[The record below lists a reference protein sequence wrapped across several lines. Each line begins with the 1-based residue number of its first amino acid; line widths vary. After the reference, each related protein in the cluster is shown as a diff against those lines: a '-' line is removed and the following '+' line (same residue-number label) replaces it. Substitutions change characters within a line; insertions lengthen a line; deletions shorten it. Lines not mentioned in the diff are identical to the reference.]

1 MKEEL
6 TPNELKKVYEAAA
19 LLTQSLSKHITI
31 PELSIMVNLTE
42 KKLQAG
48 FMHLYNS
55 GIYEYLV
62 NARLDYVKEML
73 LQDLPLKWIALKI
86 GYKDKSTL
94 IKAFRNKYGA
104 TPGQWKKQQA
114 KNFFNKGNFN

>member
-1 MKEEL
+1 MYEEL
-6 TPNELKKVYEAAA
+6 SPNELRKVREAAT
-19 LLTQSLSKHITI
+19 LLTQSLSVHITI

-62 NARLDYVKEML
+62 NARLEKVKEML
-73 LQDLPLKWIALKI
+73 FQDLPLKWIALQI
-86 GYKDKSTL
+86 GYKDKSSL
-94 IKAFRNKYGA
+94 IKAFRNKYGM

-114 KNFFNKGNFN
+114 KNLINRENRN